1 MELSRRQFMGAAA
14 GTAAAATVGGTLAS
28 TALGADPVPPF
39 VDTNDKIFD
48 PARMSIQLFTV
59 RDAISRLDDPT
70 GIRGGVRGVF
80 ETLAAQ
86 GYKEVEFAGYTQG
99 ANGPIT
105 IQQIKE
111 LLDANGLKAT
121 GSHVSANAFTNPT
134 TRTTEFER
142 AAILGMDFIGTAG
155 APSGGSTL
163 AAWQTAAD
171 LWNQSGLI
179 AQQQYGL
186 KGIYEHPERP
196 TYQFFTDPGLTDTHR
211 IFKFL
216 ELTDPSCVFLE
227 MDIFWAYVGAA
238 AFPYAD
244 GTTFDP
250 ATWVHDNRARF
261 RMFHFKNGNPQTAT
275 ITRVEDGLIDY
286 VDFFTRARG
295 IMSDPAIKWV
305 VEQDNAGGGAADP
318 GRSLVNAGT
327 AFNFVT
333 SRPYP
338 DVKGSRTLGPATDT
352 LSSTVA
358 EAYESTA
365 EYGGEIDH
373 INAYVERRTTAGWL
387 AAGIYSDNGGHP
399 GTLLSQGNRGSLT
412 KPGWNTVSIP
422 PVTVERGQKYWI
434 AVQGLGGILKIRTFS
449 GGAGVSN
456 SETGDT
462 RGRDDLPATWTTD
475 TVYPN
480 DGPLSAFAPLLTA

>member
-1 MELSRRQFMGAAA
+1 VGAAA
-14 GTAAAATVGGTLAS
+14 GTAAAVTVGGAFAS
-28 TALGADPVPPF
+28 SAIGADPVPPF
-39 VDTNDKIFD
+39 VDANDKIFD

-59 RDAISRLDDPT
+59 RDAISRLDNPT
-70 GIRGGVRGVF
+70 GIRGGFRGVF

-99 ANGPIT
+99 ANGAIT
-105 IQQIKE
+105 IPQIKE

-134 TRTTEFER
+134 TRQTEFER
-142 AAILGMDFIGTAG
+142 AAILGMEFIGTAG
-155 APSGGSTL
+155 APSNGSTV

-171 LWNQSGLI
+171 LWNQSGAI
-179 AQQQYGL
+179 ARDQFGL

-196 TYQFFTDPGLTDTHR
+196 TYQFFSDLPDVHR

-216 ELTDPSCVFLE
+216 ELTDPATVFLE

-238 AFPYAD
+238 AFPYSD

-261 RMFHFKNGNPQTAT
+261 RMFHFKNGNPATAT

-295 IMSDPAIKWV
+295 IKSDPAIKWV

-327 AFNFVT
+327 AFQFVV

-338 DVKGSRTLGPATDT
+338 DVKGSRAIAAATDT
-352 LSSTVA
+352 LSSTQA
-358 EAYESTA
+358 EAFEATA
-365 EYGGEIDH
+365 EYGGVVDH
-373 INAYVERRTTAGWL
+373 INVYVDRRTTAGWL
-387 AAGIYSDNGGHP
+387 GAGLYTDDGGHP
-399 GTLLSQGNRGSLT
+399 GTLLAQGSRGSLT
-412 KPGWNTVSIP
+412 KQGWNTVSIP
-422 PVTVERGQKYWI
+422 PVAVAKGQKYWT
-434 AVQGLGGILKIRTFS
+434 AVQGFGGVLRIRTNS
-449 GGAGVSN
+449 GGAGTGN
-456 SETGDT
+456 SETGKT
-462 RGRDDLPATWTTD
+462 IGSTELPASWTTD
-475 TVYPN
+475 VVYPG
-480 DGPLSAFAPLLTA
+480 DAPLSAFAPLLTA